1 MFNGQPYTISG
12 GTVCFV
18 RDHDRHLY
26 EHTDNLCL
34 TNVLYRSP
42 DAFQFLSGLN
52 QLLPQEKDG
61 HYPSHWRVNQSTL
74 QQVRQL
80 VSQMEQ
86 SEDGQETHA
95 IATRE
100 LLFMQLL
107 VLLRRS
113 SPVEGLE
120 NNDAR
125 LNQLMAWLEDH
136 FAEDV
141 CWETLADDFSLSLR
155 TLHRQL
161 KQHTGL
167 TPQRYLNRLR
177 LIKARHLYV
186 IPTKASPISP
196 IAAVSATVTT
206 FRRCFAGSLAGRRA
220 IFVRERRVASV
231 TRGQSPFL
239 LQKANNVRLFAVEV
253 VVWLLSSFF
262 AKMIFASASQAVAVA
277 DRYPQNV
284 FAEHTHEFC
293 ELVLVWRG
301 NGLHVLNDRPYRITR
316 GDLFYIRAEDKHSYA
331 SVNDLVLQN
340 VIYCPDRLK
349 LNVDWAGNI
358 PGFHNARGEPHWR
371 LSSNGMAQVRQTISQ
386 LEQES
391 QKSDPVA
398 NQMSELLFAQ
408 LVMTLKRH
416 RYATDNPSATMQEA
430 LLDKLITRLAGSLNK
445 SFVLEKFCEQE
456 QCSERALRQQFRTQ
470 TGMTVNHYL
479 RQLRICH
486 AQYLLQHTEL
496 MVSEVAMRCGF
507 EDSNYFSVVFNRE
520 VGMTPVQWR
529 HRSRK
534 AA

>member
-1 MFNGQPYTISG
+1 
-12 GTVCFV
+12 V
-18 RDHDRHLY
+18 
-26 EHTDNLCL
+26 
-34 TNVLYRSP
+34 
-42 DAFQFLSGLN
+42 AA
-52 QLLPQEKDG
+52 QL
-61 HYPSHWRVNQSTL
+61 
-74 QQVRQL
+74 
-80 VSQMEQ
+80 
-86 SEDGQETHA
+86 
-95 IATRE
+95 I
-100 LLFMQLL
+100 
-107 VLLRRS
+107 LRK
-113 SPVEGLE
+113 
-120 NNDAR
+120 
-125 LNQLMAWLEDH
+125 
-136 FAEDV
+136 
-141 CWETLADDFSLSLR
+141 DDF
-155 TLHRQL
+155 
-161 KQHTGL
+161 
-167 TPQRYLNRLR
+167 
-177 LIKARHLYV
+177 
-186 IPTKASPISP
+186 
-196 IAAVSATVTT
+196 
-206 FRRCFAGSLAGRRA
+206 
-220 IFVRERRVASV
+220 
-231 TRGQSPFL
+231 
-239 LQKANNVRLFAVEV
+239 
-253 VVWLLSSFF
+253 
-262 AKMIFASASQAVAVA
+262 FASASQAVAVA

-358 PGFHNARGEPHWR
+358 PGFHDARGEPHWR

-416 RYATDNPSATMQEA
+416 RYATDNPSATTQEA

-456 QCSERALRQQFRTQ
+456 QCSARALRQQFRTQ

>member
-1 MFNGQPYTISG
+1 M
-12 GTVCFV
+12 
-18 RDHDRHLY
+18 
-26 EHTDNLCL
+26 
-34 TNVLYRSP
+34 
-42 DAFQFLSGLN
+42 AA
-52 QLLPQEKDG
+52 QL
-61 HYPSHWRVNQSTL
+61 
-74 QQVRQL
+74 
-80 VSQMEQ
+80 
-86 SEDGQETHA
+86 
-95 IATRE
+95 I
-100 LLFMQLL
+100 
-107 VLLRRS
+107 LRK
-113 SPVEGLE
+113 
-120 NNDAR
+120 
-125 LNQLMAWLEDH
+125 
-136 FAEDV
+136 
-141 CWETLADDFSLSLR
+141 DDF
-155 TLHRQL
+155 
-161 KQHTGL
+161 
-167 TPQRYLNRLR
+167 
-177 LIKARHLYV
+177 
-186 IPTKASPISP
+186 
-196 IAAVSATVTT
+196 
-206 FRRCFAGSLAGRRA
+206 
-220 IFVRERRVASV
+220 
-231 TRGQSPFL
+231 
-239 LQKANNVRLFAVEV
+239 
-253 VVWLLSSFF
+253 
-262 AKMIFASASQAVAVA
+262 FASASQAVAVA

-358 PGFHNARGEPHWR
+358 PGFHDARGEPHWR

-456 QCSERALRQQFRTQ
+456 QCSARALRQQFRTQ

>member
-1 MFNGQPYTISG
+1 MI
-12 GTVCFV
+12 
-18 RDHDRHLY
+18 
-26 EHTDNLCL
+26 
-34 TNVLYRSP
+34 
-42 DAFQFLSGLN
+42 
-52 QLLPQEKDG
+52 
-61 HYPSHWRVNQSTL
+61 
-74 QQVRQL
+74 
-80 VSQMEQ
+80 
-86 SEDGQETHA
+86 
-95 IATRE
+95 
-100 LLFMQLL
+100 
-107 VLLRRS
+107 LRK
-113 SPVEGLE
+113 
-120 NNDAR
+120 
-125 LNQLMAWLEDH
+125 
-136 FAEDV
+136 
-141 CWETLADDFSLSLR
+141 DDF
-155 TLHRQL
+155 
-161 KQHTGL
+161 
-167 TPQRYLNRLR
+167 
-177 LIKARHLYV
+177 
-186 IPTKASPISP
+186 
-196 IAAVSATVTT
+196 
-206 FRRCFAGSLAGRRA
+206 
-220 IFVRERRVASV
+220 
-231 TRGQSPFL
+231 
-239 LQKANNVRLFAVEV
+239 
-253 VVWLLSSFF
+253 
-262 AKMIFASASQAVAVA
+262 FASASQAVAVA

-316 GDLFYIRAEDKHSYA
+316 GDLFYIRAEDKHAYA

-349 LNVDWAGNI
+349 LNVDWASNI
-358 PGFHNARGEPHWR
+358 PGILNAGGEPHWR
-371 LSSNGMAQVRQTISQ
+371 LSSSGMAQVRQTISQ

-416 RYATDNPSATMQEA
+416 RYATDNPSATTQEA
-430 LLDKLITRLAGSLNK
+430 LLDKLIARLAGSLNK
-445 SFVLEKFCEQE
+445 SFVLENFCEQE

-470 TGMTVNHYL
+470 TGMTINHYL

>member
-1 MFNGQPYTISG
+1 M
-12 GTVCFV
+12 
-18 RDHDRHLY
+18 
-26 EHTDNLCL
+26 
-34 TNVLYRSP
+34 
-42 DAFQFLSGLN
+42 AA
-52 QLLPQEKDG
+52 QL
-61 HYPSHWRVNQSTL
+61 
-74 QQVRQL
+74 
-80 VSQMEQ
+80 
-86 SEDGQETHA
+86 
-95 IATRE
+95 I
-100 LLFMQLL
+100 
-107 VLLRRS
+107 LRK
-113 SPVEGLE
+113 
-120 NNDAR
+120 
-125 LNQLMAWLEDH
+125 
-136 FAEDV
+136 
-141 CWETLADDFSLSLR
+141 DDF
-155 TLHRQL
+155 
-161 KQHTGL
+161 
-167 TPQRYLNRLR
+167 
-177 LIKARHLYV
+177 
-186 IPTKASPISP
+186 
-196 IAAVSATVTT
+196 
-206 FRRCFAGSLAGRRA
+206 
-220 IFVRERRVASV
+220 
-231 TRGQSPFL
+231 
-239 LQKANNVRLFAVEV
+239 
-253 VVWLLSSFF
+253 
-262 AKMIFASASQAVAVA
+262 FASASQAVAVA

-358 PGFHNARGEPHWR
+358 PGFHDARGEPHWR

-408 LVMTLKRH
+408 LVMTLKRY
-416 RYATDNPSATMQEA
+416 RYATDNPSATTQEA

-456 QCSERALRQQFRTQ
+456 QCSERTLRQQFRTQ

>member
-1 MFNGQPYTISG
+1 
-12 GTVCFV
+12 V
-18 RDHDRHLY
+18 
-26 EHTDNLCL
+26 
-34 TNVLYRSP
+34 
-42 DAFQFLSGLN
+42 AA
-52 QLLPQEKDG
+52 QL
-61 HYPSHWRVNQSTL
+61 
-74 QQVRQL
+74 
-80 VSQMEQ
+80 
-86 SEDGQETHA
+86 
-95 IATRE
+95 I
-100 LLFMQLL
+100 
-107 VLLRRS
+107 LRK
-113 SPVEGLE
+113 
-120 NNDAR
+120 ND
-125 LNQLMAWLEDH
+125 
-136 FAEDV
+136 F
-141 CWETLADDFSLSLR
+141 
-155 TLHRQL
+155 
-161 KQHTGL
+161 
-167 TPQRYLNRLR
+167 
-177 LIKARHLYV
+177 
-186 IPTKASPISP
+186 
-196 IAAVSATVTT
+196 
-206 FRRCFAGSLAGRRA
+206 
-220 IFVRERRVASV
+220 
-231 TRGQSPFL
+231 
-239 LQKANNVRLFAVEV
+239 
-253 VVWLLSSFF
+253 
-262 AKMIFASASQAVAVA
+262 FASAGQSVAVA

-349 LNVDWAGNI
+349 LNVDWAAHI
-358 PGFHNARGEPHWR
+358 PGFNDANNTPHWR
-371 LSSNGMAQVRQTISQ
+371 LSSNGMTQVRQVISL

-391 QKSDPVA
+391 QKADPLA
-398 NQMSELLFAQ
+398 NPMAELLFAQ
-408 LVMTLKRH
+408 LVMTLKRY
-416 RYATDNPSATMQEA
+416 RYATDNPSESEQEA
-430 LLDKLITRLAGSLNK
+430 LLDKLITTLAGSLNK